1 MDYHSGDSLTGFFGF
16 EGRIVKLSAT
26 VCQKILHMG
35 FHSLTLCE
43 DVDLT
48 AFGSVQRPVLYN
60 YQYLFAW
67 ENIPGLIHLYSQF
80 VPRCS
85 GEYGS
90 GQ

>member
-1 MDYHSGDSLTGFFGF
+1 MAYSFV
-16 EGRIVKLSAT
+16 GRIVKLSAT

-67 ENIPGLIHLYSQF
+67 ENIPGLIHLYSHLFHAVQANMD
-80 VPRCS
+80 RANR
-85 GEYGS
+85 
-90 GQ
+90 Q